1 MIDVIV
7 TTDHTTISYE
17 SALNIEEPVKWISSY

>member
-17 SALNIEEPVKWISSY
+17 SALNIEEPVKWIM

>member
-17 SALNIEEPVKWISSY
+17 SALNIEEPVKWIGSY

>member
-17 SALNIEEPVKWISSY
+17 SALNTEEPVKWISSY